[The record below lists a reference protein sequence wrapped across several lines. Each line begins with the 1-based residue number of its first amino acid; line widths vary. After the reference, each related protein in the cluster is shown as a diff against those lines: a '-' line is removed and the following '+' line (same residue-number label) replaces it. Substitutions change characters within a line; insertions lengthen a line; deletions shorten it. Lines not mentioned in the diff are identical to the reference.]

1 MDDCRTRYPIL
12 LLHGLNC
19 RDDCF
24 SGCWGRV
31 PETLREHGAALY
43 LGHQDAWGTIEGNA
57 RKLLCLAEKILEEE
71 GVEKLNLIAHS
82 KGGLEARYLVSTLGL
97 ASRTASLTTL
107 CTPHQGSQAAAAWRR
122 HRRICAAAGYA
133 LETGWRLFGDQSP
146 DFHGAVAALTPEA
159 LARFNRENPDSP
171 QVYYQSWGA
180 LLKKRTWD
188 LMDCAQ
194 LWLTK
199 ADGPSDALVT
209 PESAVWGEYRGTLED
224 VSHQDFAGARRRK
237 RKHFSAEK
245 FFVQLVQELKEE
257 GF

>member
-1 MDDCRTRYPIL
+1 MNDCQTRYPIL

-19 RDDCF
+19 RDDRF

-31 PETLREHGAALY
+31 PETLREHGASLY

-57 RKLLCLAEKILEEE
+57 QKLLRLAGEILAEE
-71 GVEKLNLIAHS
+71 GAEKLNLIAHS
-82 KGGLEARYLVSTLGL
+82 KGGLEARYLVSTLGF

-107 CTPHQGSQAAAAWRR
+107 CTPHQGSRAAEAWLRR
-122 HRRICAAAGYA
+122 RLICAFAGRA
-133 LETGWRLFGDQSP
+133 LETGWRLCGDQSP
-146 DFHGAVAALTPEA
+146 DFHGAVNALTTEA
-159 LARFNRENPDSP
+159 VARFNQENPDSP

-209 PESAVWGEYRGTLED
+209 PESAAWGEYRGTLED

-237 RKHFSAEK
+237 LRHFSAEE
-245 FFVQLVQELKEE
+245 FFLQLVRELKEK